1 MTLASDLKRQL
12 IKEACRSDRWQI
24 SGKSTRWLGTIG
36 ISHEIVIQ
44 ALIRHIDEGC
54 LIHVKIL
61 HASVS
66 YHGSLLLDP
75 GDSDTVYF
83 EVKIH
88 DDRIELSRVWL
99 QVHPHDPGCPILPR
113 R

>member
-12 IKEACRSDRWQI
+12 IKEACRSNRWQI
-24 SGKSTRWLGTIG
+24 SGKATRWLGTIG
-36 ISHEIVIQ
+36 ISHETVIKAVIQ
-44 ALIRHIDEGC
+44 HIDDGC

-66 YHGSLLLDP
+66 YHGSVLLDP
-75 GDSDTVYF
+75 DDAETVYF
-83 EVKIH
+83 EVKIL
-88 DDRIELSRVWL
+88 DDRVEQSEIWL
-99 QVHPHDPGCPILPR
+99 QVHSHDSGYPILPR